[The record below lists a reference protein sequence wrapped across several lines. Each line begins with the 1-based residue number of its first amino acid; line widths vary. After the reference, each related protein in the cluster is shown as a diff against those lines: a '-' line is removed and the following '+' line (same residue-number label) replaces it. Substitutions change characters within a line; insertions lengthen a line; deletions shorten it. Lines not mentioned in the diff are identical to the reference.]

1 MRSPMESR
9 ADASDPGILLLFS
22 PSFLPLSLVPLIVF
36 ALLVFVL
43 LAFAG
48 VVLLSIALRYRAGTA
63 RRQARRWTAVM
74 NFWATC
80 SSAFFFLFFTFLS
93 SFWLG
98 HTLRFA
104 LGGMAIGGVL
114 GFVGLALTRWE
125 AQPEGLF
132 YTPSRALALV
142 ITFAIAGRIAY
153 GWWHGFHPGAQA
165 NPFGLE
171 RMSGTQLSFA
181 VAGGL

>member
-1 MRSPMESR
+1 MPI
-9 ADASDPGILLLFS
+9 IL
-22 PSFLPLSLVPLIVF
+22 V

-63 RRQARRWTAVM
+63 RRQGRRWAASM

-80 SSAFFFLFFTFLS
+80 FSAALFLFFTFLS

-104 LGGMAIGGVL
+104 ISGMAIGGVL
-114 GFVGLALTRWE
+114 GLLGLALTRWE
-125 AQPEGLF
+125 VGEEGLF
-132 YTPSRALALV
+132 YTPSRSLALL
-142 ITFAIAGRIAY
+142 ITLAIAARILY
-153 GWWHGFHPGAQA
+153 GWWHGFHPGAPGNQ
-165 NPFGLE
+165 NWLTSI
-171 RMSGTQLSFA
+171 SGTQLSFA
-181 VAGGL
+181 VAGGLIGYYLIYAIGVRARILRHERRGKKPLSR

>member
-1 MRSPMESR
+1 VPI
-9 ADASDPGILLLFS
+9 ILL
-22 PSFLPLSLVPLIVF
+22 

-63 RRQARRWTAVM
+63 RRQGRRWTATM

-80 SSAFFFLFFTFLS
+80 FSAAFFLFFTFLS

-104 LGGMAIGGVL
+104 ITGMAIGGGL
-114 GFVGLALTRWE
+114 GLVGLLLTRWE
-125 AQPEGLF
+125 VEQEGLF
-132 YTPSRALALV
+132 YTPSRSLALL
-142 ITFAIAGRIAY
+142 ITLAIAARIVY
-153 GWWHGFHPGAQA
+153 GWWHGFHPVAPADQ
-165 NPFGLE
+165 NSLTSL
-171 RMSGTQLSFA
+171 SGTQLSFC
-181 VAGGL
+181 VAGGLIGYYLIYAIGVRARVLRHERRAARR